1 MVARFAAQHKARAV
15 RVGFLLGFFSLIS
28 AAPSAADIAVS
39 DLIGDCDSCEPFVMD
54 RVRFVKQEDYGD
66 RPILVNVGS
75 FHLEIPWNYFHP
87 RPLKAEALCFPEC
100 DRVGIQFWVPTLEAP
115 ERDLW
120 FRGEYS
126 PVEPGKPHPSSNE
139 FVFKV
144 VSMRY
149 VEADFAAEDTAELRT
164 RETLRFY
171 KRTAGY
177 SLEPAAGGLTRLVKS
192 KGDIGFVTFFAQTDD
207 NFLLLKC
214 GDVSVEGICRGY
226 FDLKEYRFTG
236 TALIPYRVME
246 HFTRSIDGVK
256 SLLGKWQR

>member
-1 MVARFAAQHKARAV
+1 MENCLVAQRKVRAV
-15 RVGFLLGFFSLIS
+15 RVGFLLGLLSLVS
-28 AAPSAADIAVS
+28 AAPSAADIAVP
-39 DLIGDCDSCEPFVMD
+39 DLLGDCDSCEPSVMD
-54 RVRFVKQEDYGD
+54 RIRFVEQEDHGD

-75 FHLEIPWNYFHP
+75 FHFEIPWNYFHP
-87 RPLKAEALCFPEC
+87 RPLKPEALCFPEC

-144 VSMRY
+144 VSMRH

-164 RETLRFY
+164 KETLRY
-171 KRTAGY
+171 NKRAGY
-177 SLEPAAGGLTRLVKS
+177 SLEPAAGGLTRLVRS
-192 KGDIGFVTFFAQTDD
+192 NSDIRAVTFFAQNNN

-214 GDVSVEGICRGY
+214 GDVSIKGVCRGY
-226 FDLKEYRFTG
+226 FDLKEYRLTG
-236 TALIPYRVME
+236 TALIPYRGIE
-246 HFTRSIDGVK
+246 NFTRSIDGVK
-256 SLLGKWQR
+256 SLLGKWRR